1 VIQHFFPSF
10 RGPGAAREPGIHNP
24 RSVVMD
30 SGLAASD
37 LRFIR
42 DRHYKMRIS
51 ATADVRWRPGM
62 TRNV

>member
-10 RGPGAAREPGIHNP
+10 RGPGAAREPITLG
-24 RSVVMD
+24 SVVMD
-30 SGLAASD
+30 SG
-37 LRFIR
+37 RFIR

-62 TRNV
+62 TRTV